1 MLNKL
6 SEQIR
11 DCLQHAENCA
21 HKAKTASSAELRD
34 DYLMIERR
42 WLSLAQS
49 YGRTLEATTSNAGAR
64 DRIEPTPALVDHPS
78 GRSSPF

>member
-11 DCLQHAENCA
+11 DCLQHAEHCA
-21 HKAKTASSAELRD
+21 HKAKTESSAELRD

-49 YGRTLEATTSNAGAR
+49 YGRTLEATTGAS
-64 DRIEPTPALVDHPS
+64 DRIEPTSALVDHPS